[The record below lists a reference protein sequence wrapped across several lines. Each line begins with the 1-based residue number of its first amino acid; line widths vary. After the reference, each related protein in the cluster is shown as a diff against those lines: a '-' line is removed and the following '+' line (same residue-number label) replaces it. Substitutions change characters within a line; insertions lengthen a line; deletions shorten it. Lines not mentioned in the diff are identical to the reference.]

1 MIREL
6 GRHGYN
12 LSPGTLYPMLHQL
25 EADGFLLSNKEV
37 VNGRVRKYYQA
48 TSAGKQAL
56 TDAYA
61 KVRELMNEAYGNH
74 PR

>member
-1 MIREL
+1 
-6 GRHGYN
+6 
-12 LSPGTLYPMLHQL
+12 MLHQL